1 MKELKDVLQENKE
14 QMDYWF
20 NQLKNGLEENIE
32 GERMEIRYKDFLFF
46 YNEIEDIA
54 KAYNTLNR
62 NNLIEEADYAAKK
75 DIIKDFFDNTLLMR
89 VKAVEII
96 DKVRNKKGA

>member
-14 QMDYWF
+14 QMEYWLS
-20 NQLKNGLEENIE
+20 QLENGLEENVE
-32 GERMEIRYKDFLFF
+32 EERMEIRYKDFLFF

-62 NNLIEEADYAAKK
+62 NNLIKETDYIAKK

-89 VKAVEII
+89 VKAIEII
-96 DKVRNKKGA
+96 DIVRNKKGA